1 MFGNSQMLAGLT
13 LSNSNLLNNANLFQ
27 AQGQAGAAPWWLLWL
42 LLGLSVLSVVV
53 WWIAGRRGEEAVV
66 APRAV
71 APPQPAVTLEPESA
85 TAEPPSPDDLTR
97 IEGIGP
103 KISEVLQATGIRT
116 FAQLAGTEVRR
127 LQEIL
132 EAAGPN
138 LRLAN
143 PSTWPEQAG
152 LAAKGDWAALET
164 LQDELQGGR
173 RVG

>member
-1 MFGNSQMLAGLT
+1 MFGNSHMLVGLT
-13 LSNSNLLNNANLFQ
+13 LSSSNLLNNTDLFQ
-27 AQGQAGAAPWWLLWL
+27 AQAQAGAAPWWLLWL
-42 LLGLSVLSVVV
+42 LLGLSVLSAMI
-53 WWIAGRRGEEAVV
+53 WWIAGRRGEEAAV
-66 APRAV
+66 APSAV
-71 APPQPAVTLEPESA
+71 APPQPAATIEPQSA

-103 KISEVLQATGIRT
+103 KISEALQATGIRT
-116 FAQLAGTEVRR
+116 FAQLAGTEVSR

-132 EAAGPN
+132 EASGPN

-143 PSTWPEQAG
+143 PDTWPEQAG

-164 LQDELQGGR
+164 LQDELDGGR

>member
-1 MFGNSQMLAGLT
+1 MSSST
-13 LSNSNLLNNANLFQ
+13 LLHNADLFQ

-53 WWIAGRRGEEAVV
+53 WWIAGRREGEVMA
-66 APRAV
+66 APGTV
-71 APPQPAVTLEPESA
+71 TPPQPVATMEPQSA
-85 TAEPPSPDDLTR
+85 AAEPSSPDDLTR

-103 KISEVLQATGIRT
+103 RISEALQAAGIRT
-116 FAQLAGTEVRR
+116 FAQLAGTEVSR

-132 EAAGPN
+132 EASGPN

-143 PSTWPEQAG
+143 PDTWPEQAG
-152 LAAKGDWAALET
+152 LAAKDDWAALET
-164 LQDELQGGR
+164 LQAELDGGR